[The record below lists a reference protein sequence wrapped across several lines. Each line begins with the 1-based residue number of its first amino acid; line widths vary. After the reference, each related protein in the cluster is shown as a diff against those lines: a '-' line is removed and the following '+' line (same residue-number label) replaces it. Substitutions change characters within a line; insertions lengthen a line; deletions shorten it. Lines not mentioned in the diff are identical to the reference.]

1 MEVFENLEKA
11 VLGSIILEPYAIREV
26 IDDLKP
32 KCFKKRENK
41 LIYEVLCDM
50 HNKSLPIDLL
60 TISTELHNRGL
71 LATVG
76 GAYYVSKLTNDI
88 VSSVHIK
95 IHARGL
101 IQEYLKAEAVTIC
114 HSVIQEVTQ
123 PHCDVLDVFETVK
136 KKFDLTLSEVSNNK
150 EFKTISSIGD
160 EYVER
165 LTKIVETGKSPCLPT
180 FSYQL
185 SKYGFYHNSDL
196 TYIGA
201 RPGMG
206 KCLGKGTKVLMFDG
220 SLKKVEDVL
229 KGDLLMGDDSQP
241 RKVLS
246 IARGQEKMY
255 WIHQNKAMS
264 YRVNE
269 SHILSLKRSRNEN
282 NKKKGDVLNIEVKE
296 YLTKSTKFK
305 SNYKGYK
312 TDIEFKEQNVTLEPY
327 YLGLW
332 LGDGDSRNQRISNS
346 DKEIINYLKEYSV
359 RLGAEL
365 IEHKS
370 ENRVSN
376 FVITNKKNPP
386 KKFRVQSELR
396 ALGVLK
402 NKHIPNHYLINSK
415 KNRLQLLAGLLDTDG
430 HYDYDSNCFEI
441 VQVRENLAKQIKFI
455 CDSLGFRTSLK
466 TKKASIKSTGF
477 ECDAYRVRIFGNLN
491 EIPTK
496 VERKKARVWASKIDW
511 KVTGI
516 KVEYDKIDD
525 YYGFE
530 IDGNRLFLLEDFTVT
545 HNTAFLISEV
555 RHQSFI
561 NNIPV
566 GVFSLEMS
574 AEQLLNRIVS
584 AECQINGMKISNGD
598 LDKDDVYNIN
608 QKLIQLA
615 KHNLFI
621 DDTARL
627 DIDILC
633 SRAKRM
639 YYDYGIKHLFID
651 YIGLVSTR
659 EYRNDKTN
667 STGYISNRLK
677 ALAKELNIPVTVL
690 SQLSREIEKRPIEQR
705 MPTLSDLRNSGD
717 IEQDA
722 DLIMFLFRPEYY
734 GVTQINIDGNELID
748 VAGKGFVGV
757 AKNRHGKCGTEL
769 IDYVAPFT
777 EFR

>member
-50 HNKSLPIDLL
+50 HTKSLPIDLL

-71 LATVG
+71 LNTIG
-76 GAYYVSKLTNDI
+76 GAYYVSTLTNGI

-95 IHARGL
+95 THARGL
-101 IQEYLKAEAVTIC
+101 IQEYLKAEAINIC
-114 HSVIQEVTQ
+114 QKVIQDVTQ

-150 EFKTISSIGD
+150 EFKTILSIGD

-180 FSYQL
+180 FSHQL

-206 KCLGKGTKVLMFDG
+206 KCLGKGTKVLMYDG
-220 SLKKVEDVL
+220 SLKNVEDV
-229 KGDLLMGDDSQP
+229 KQGELLMGDDSTP

-255 WIHQNKAMS
+255 WIKQNKGID

-269 SHILSLKRSRNEN
+269 SHILSLKRSRNEGCY
-282 NKKKGDVLNIEVKE
+282 KKGEVLNVSVKD
-296 YLTKSTKFK
+296 YLSKSNKFK

-312 TDIEFKEQNVTLEPY
+312 VAIEFESKELSLEPY

-332 LGDGDSRNQRISNS
+332 LSDGDSKSQIISNP
-346 DKEIINYLKEYSV
+346 DKEIVSYLREYST
-359 RLGAEL
+359 RLGCEL
-365 IEHKS
+365 TEHHS

-376 FVITNKKNPP
+376 YAIVNKNKTL
-386 KKFRVQSELR
+386 KKLNVQSELR
-396 ALGVLK
+396 ALNVLK
-402 NKHIPNHYLINSK
+402 NKHIPKHYLINSK

-430 HYDYDSNCFEI
+430 YYCSKSNCFEI

-477 ECDAYRVRIFGNLN
+477 KCDAYRVRIFGNLN

-598 LDKDDVYNIN
+598 LDKDDVYKIN

-769 IDYVAPFT
+769 IEYVAQFT
-777 EFR
+777 EYR